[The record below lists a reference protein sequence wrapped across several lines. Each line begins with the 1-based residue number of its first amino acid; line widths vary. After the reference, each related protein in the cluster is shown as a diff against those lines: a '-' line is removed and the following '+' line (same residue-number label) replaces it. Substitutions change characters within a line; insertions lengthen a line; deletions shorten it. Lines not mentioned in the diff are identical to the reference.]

1 MPPFLCRE
9 SVAPGRLPFLR
20 ERIAGFRRSP
30 PLPTCSVPSFQIDA
44 APFVRR
50 RNQPFNFYNYLSMNL
65 PITISERDAARLR
78 QLVQACAPS
87 NPEHIQRLKAELD
100 RARIVPGP
108 ELPANVIAMNS
119 TVELEDLE
127 DGEILTYTLVFP
139 ENADIAAGKISI
151 LAPLGM
157 AMLGFKVGDE
167 FEWPV
172 PAGTL
177 RVRVRRL
184 IEPKSEPA
192 LLVQLRG

>member
-1 MPPFLCRE
+1 
-9 SVAPGRLPFLR
+9 
-20 ERIAGFRRSP
+20 
-30 PLPTCSVPSFQIDA
+30 
-44 APFVRR
+44 
-50 RNQPFNFYNYLSMNL
+50 MNL
-65 PITISERDAARLR
+65 PVITISERDALRL
-78 QLVQACAPS
+78 QNMIQTHAAA
-87 NPEHIQRLKAELD
+87 NTEHLEKLKAELE
-100 RARIVPGP
+100 RARIVPEA
-108 ELPANVIAMNS
+108 ELPGNVIAMNS

-139 ENADIAAGKISI
+139 ESADVESGKISI

-184 IEPKSEPA
+184 VKNTAEPA
-192 LLVQLRG
+192 LLAQLRA

>member
-1 MPPFLCRE
+1 
-9 SVAPGRLPFLR
+9 
-20 ERIAGFRRSP
+20 
-30 PLPTCSVPSFQIDA
+30 
-44 APFVRR
+44 
-50 RNQPFNFYNYLSMNL
+50 MNL

-87 NPEHIQRLKAELD
+87 STEHIQRLKAELD
-100 RARIVPGP
+100 RARIVPGS

-139 ENADIAAGKISI
+139 ENADIEAGKISI

-184 IEPKSEPA
+184 VEPKTQSTI
-192 LLVQLRG
+192 LVQLRG

>member
-1 MPPFLCRE
+1 
-9 SVAPGRLPFLR
+9 
-20 ERIAGFRRSP
+20 
-30 PLPTCSVPSFQIDA
+30 
-44 APFVRR
+44 
-50 RNQPFNFYNYLSMNL
+50 MNL
-65 PITISERDAARLR
+65 PVTISQRDAARLR
-78 QLVQACAPS
+78 RLIAACAPS
-87 NPEHIQRLKAELD
+87 NTEHIERLKAELD

-108 ELPANVIAMNS
+108 ELPADVIAMNS

-139 ENADIAAGKISI
+139 ENADINAGKISI

-157 AMLGFKVGDE
+157 AMLGFRAGDE

-184 IEPKSEPA
+184 IKPKTESTMP
-192 LLVQLRG
+192 VPLRG

>member
-1 MPPFLCRE
+1 
-9 SVAPGRLPFLR
+9 
-20 ERIAGFRRSP
+20 
-30 PLPTCSVPSFQIDA
+30 
-44 APFVRR
+44 
-50 RNQPFNFYNYLSMNL
+50 MNL
-65 PITISERDAARLR
+65 PIITISERDALRLR
-78 QLVQACAPS
+78 NLIATHAAT
-87 NPEHIQRLKAELD
+87 NTENLEKLKAELD
-100 RARIVPGP
+100 RAHIVPEP
-108 ELPANVIAMNS
+108 ELPGNVIAMNS

-139 ENADIAAGKISI
+139 ENADVESGKISI

-184 IEPKSEPA
+184 VENTTEPA
-192 LLVQLRG
+192 LLAQLRG

>member
-1 MPPFLCRE
+1 
-9 SVAPGRLPFLR
+9 
-20 ERIAGFRRSP
+20 
-30 PLPTCSVPSFQIDA
+30 
-44 APFVRR
+44 
-50 RNQPFNFYNYLSMNL
+50 MNL

-78 QLVQACAPS
+78 QLVHACAPS
-87 NPEHIQRLKAELD
+87 NTEHIQRLKAELD
-100 RARIVPGP
+100 RARVVPGH

-127 DGEILTYTLVFP
+127 DGEILTYMLVFP
-139 ENADIAAGKISI
+139 ENADIEAGKISI

-177 RVRVRRL
+177 RVRVRRVL
-184 IEPKSEPA
+184 EAKTESTT
-192 LLVQLRG
+192 LVPLRG

>member
-1 MPPFLCRE
+1 
-9 SVAPGRLPFLR
+9 
-20 ERIAGFRRSP
+20 
-30 PLPTCSVPSFQIDA
+30 
-44 APFVRR
+44 
-50 RNQPFNFYNYLSMNL
+50 MNL
-65 PITISERDAARLR
+65 PITISERDAWRLR
-78 QLVQACAPS
+78 KLVQTNDPTTI
-87 NPEHIQRLKAELD
+87 ERLKTELD
-100 RARIVPGP
+100 RAQIVLDQD
-108 ELPANVIAMNS
+108 LPANVIAMNS

-139 ENADIAAGKISI
+139 ENADIESGKISI

-184 IEPKSEPA
+184 LENKGEPA
-192 LLVQLRG
+192 LLAQMRG

>member
-1 MPPFLCRE
+1 
-9 SVAPGRLPFLR
+9 
-20 ERIAGFRRSP
+20 
-30 PLPTCSVPSFQIDA
+30 
-44 APFVRR
+44 
-50 RNQPFNFYNYLSMNL
+50 MNL
-65 PITISERDAARLR
+65 PITVSDRDASRLR
-78 QLVQACAPS
+78 QLIQTRAHS
-87 NPEHIQRLKAELD
+87 QTEHLGRLKNELE
-100 RARIVPGP
+100 RARVVPAA

-127 DGEILTYTLVFP
+127 DGEIMTYTLVFP
-139 ENADIAAGKISI
+139 EHADAATGKISV

-184 IEPKSEPA
+184 MAASAEP
-192 LLVQLRG
+192 LLLAKLRD

>member
-1 MPPFLCRE
+1 
-9 SVAPGRLPFLR
+9 
-20 ERIAGFRRSP
+20 
-30 PLPTCSVPSFQIDA
+30 
-44 APFVRR
+44 
-50 RNQPFNFYNYLSMNL
+50 MNL

-87 NPEHIQRLKAELD
+87 STEHIQRLKAELD
-100 RARIVPGP
+100 RARIVPGS

-139 ENADIAAGKISI
+139 ENADIEAGKISI

-157 AMLGFKVGDE
+157 AMLGFKVGDA
-167 FEWPV
+167 FEWTV

-184 IEPKSEPA
+184 VEPKTQSTI
-192 LLVQLRG
+192 LVQLRG

>member
-1 MPPFLCRE
+1 MK
-9 SVAPGRLPFLR
+9 
-20 ERIAGFRRSP
+20 
-30 PLPTCSVPSFQIDA
+30 
-44 APFVRR
+44 
-50 RNQPFNFYNYLSMNL
+50 
-65 PITISERDAARLR
+65 PITISERDAFRLR
-78 QLVQACAPS
+78 QLVQASAPS
-87 NPEHIQRLKAELD
+87 NAENIQRLKTELD
-100 RARIVPGP
+100 RARIVPR
-108 ELPANVIAMNS
+108 EDLPGNVIAMNS

-139 ENADIAAGKISI
+139 ENADIESGKISI

-184 IEPKSEPA
+184 VESKTEPA

>member
-1 MPPFLCRE
+1 
-9 SVAPGRLPFLR
+9 
-20 ERIAGFRRSP
+20 
-30 PLPTCSVPSFQIDA
+30 
-44 APFVRR
+44 
-50 RNQPFNFYNYLSMNL
+50 MNL
-65 PITISERDAARLR
+65 PVITISERDALRL
-78 QLVQACAPS
+78 QNMIQTHAAA
-87 NPEHIQRLKAELD
+87 NTEHLGKLKAELD
-100 RARIVPGP
+100 RARIMPEA
-108 ELPANVIAMNS
+108 ELPGNVIAMNS

-139 ENADIAAGKISI
+139 ENADVESGKISI

-184 IEPKSEPA
+184 VKNTAEPA
-192 LLVQLRG
+192 LLAQLRA

>member
-1 MPPFLCRE
+1 
-9 SVAPGRLPFLR
+9 
-20 ERIAGFRRSP
+20 
-30 PLPTCSVPSFQIDA
+30 
-44 APFVRR
+44 
-50 RNQPFNFYNYLSMNL
+50 MNL
-65 PITISERDAARLR
+65 PIIISERDAARLR
-78 QLVQACAPS
+78 QLIAACAPA
-87 NPEHIQRLKAELD
+87 NTEHIERLKAELD

-127 DGEILTYTLVFP
+127 DGEILAYTLVFP
-139 ENADIAAGKISI
+139 ENADVAAGKISI

-157 AMLGFKVGDE
+157 AMLGFKTGDE

-184 IEPKSEPA
+184 IEPKTESTVLMP
-192 LLVQLRG
+192 LRG

>member
-1 MPPFLCRE
+1 
-9 SVAPGRLPFLR
+9 
-20 ERIAGFRRSP
+20 
-30 PLPTCSVPSFQIDA
+30 
-44 APFVRR
+44 
-50 RNQPFNFYNYLSMNL
+50 MNL
-65 PITISERDAARLR
+65 PITISERDAVRLR

-87 NPEHIQRLKAELD
+87 NTEHIQRLKAELD

-139 ENADIAAGKISI
+139 ENADIEAGKISI

-157 AMLGFKVGDE
+157 AMLGFKAGDE

-177 RVRVRRL
+177 HVRIRRL
-184 IEPKSEPA
+184 VEPKTEPTM
-192 LLVQLRG
+192 LVQLRG

>member
-1 MPPFLCRE
+1 
-9 SVAPGRLPFLR
+9 
-20 ERIAGFRRSP
+20 
-30 PLPTCSVPSFQIDA
+30 
-44 APFVRR
+44 
-50 RNQPFNFYNYLSMNL
+50 MNL

-78 QLVQACAPS
+78 KLVAACAPA
-87 NPEHIQRLKAELD
+87 NTEHIEKLKTELD
-100 RARIVPGP
+100 RARIVSGA
-108 ELPANVIAMNS
+108 ELPPDVIAMNS

-139 ENADIAAGKISI
+139 ENADIESGRISI

-184 IEPKSEPA
+184 VESKTEPTVLA
-192 LLVQLRG
+192 QLRG

>member
-1 MPPFLCRE
+1 
-9 SVAPGRLPFLR
+9 
-20 ERIAGFRRSP
+20 
-30 PLPTCSVPSFQIDA
+30 
-44 APFVRR
+44 
-50 RNQPFNFYNYLSMNL
+50 
-65 PITISERDAARLR
+65 
-78 QLVQACAPS
+78 
-87 NPEHIQRLKAELD
+87 
-100 RARIVPGP
+100 
-108 ELPANVIAMNS
+108 MNS

-139 ENADIAAGKISI
+139 ENADIESGRISI

-184 IEPKSEPA
+184 VESKTEPA
-192 LLVQLRG
+192 VLAQLRG

>member
-1 MPPFLCRE
+1 
-9 SVAPGRLPFLR
+9 
-20 ERIAGFRRSP
+20 
-30 PLPTCSVPSFQIDA
+30 
-44 APFVRR
+44 
-50 RNQPFNFYNYLSMNL
+50 MNL

-78 QLVQACAPS
+78 QLVQAGDKKSS
-87 NPEHIQRLKAELD
+87 NAENIERLKTELE
-100 RARIVPGP
+100 RAKIVLDD

-127 DGEILTYTLVFP
+127 DGEILTYTLVYP
-139 ENADIAAGKISI
+139 ENADIEAGKISV

-157 AMLGFKVGDE
+157 AMIGFKVGDE

-184 IEPKSEPA
+184 VGRNVETASA
-192 LLVQLRG
+192 LLIRG